1 VIQGS
6 DFVRCGR
13 GITTVAIP
21 GLGVVDDVDATV
33 CAGAPKGAL
42 VLGDDGLPVGDP
54 TARIIADPNPKY
66 TMSYSSSVRWN
77 KLSLSGLLD
86 VRKGGSVWNGTRGVL
101 DFFGTGKDTEIR
113 TRTDGQYGVNY
124 MTNIYPVT
132 VGPGKNVVPFT
143 SPTAWQD
150 WFNADGG
157 GFGTVGAQFVEDGSF
172 AKLREIS
179 LTYTLDQP
187 FFKSLTGFS
196 SADIRIAGRNLKTWT
211 KYTGF
216 DPEVN
221 LGGAEFLTQGLD
233 YFINPPTRSFVLSF
247 SLSR

>member
-1 VIQGS
+1 
-6 DFVRCGR
+6 
-13 GITTVAIP
+13 
-21 GLGVVDDVDATV
+21 
-33 CAGAPKGAL
+33 
-42 VLGDDGLPVGDP
+42 
-54 TARIIADPNPKY
+54 
-66 TMSYSSSVRWN
+66 
-77 KLSLSGLLD
+77 
-86 VRKGGSVWNGTRGVL
+86 
-101 DFFGTGKDTEIR
+101 
-113 TRTDGQYGVNY
+113 VNY
-124 MTNIYPVT
+124 ALKNYPT
-132 VGPGKNVVPFT
+132 TAGPGKNVVPFLT
-143 SPTAWQD
+143 PSAWQN
-150 WFNADGG
+150 WFLGDGG

-187 FFKSLTGFS
+187 FFKNLTGFS

-211 KYTGF
+211 KYAGF

>member
-1 VIQGS
+1 
-6 DFVRCGR
+6 
-13 GITTVAIP
+13 
-21 GLGVVDDVDATV
+21 
-33 CAGAPKGAL
+33 
-42 VLGDDGLPVGDP
+42 
-54 TARIIADPNPKY
+54 
-66 TMSYSSSVRWN
+66 MSYSSSMRWH

-101 DFFGTGKDTEIR
+101 DFFGTGIDTKNR
-113 TRTDGQYGVNY
+113 TVTNGQYGVNY
-124 MTNIYPVT
+124 ALKNYPT
-132 VGPGKNVVPFT
+132 TAGPGKNVVPFQ
-143 SPTAWQD
+143 SPDDWQN
-150 WFNADGG
+150 WFLGDGG
-157 GFGTVGAQFVEDGSF
+157 GFGSVGAQFVEDGSF

-179 LTYTLDQP
+179 LTYTLDNQT
-187 FFKSLTGFS
+187 FRNLTGFS